1 MTHPDEELH
10 TDPQVTE
17 STGLRDVIERTLLVG
32 LGAAALTVDRAQ
44 KVVDDFVR
52 RGQLSA
58 EEGRD
63 MVEGLASRSRD
74 EARSVLKSA
83 DSSVQNVFR
92 ELGIAS
98 RRELEDIDFRLRQIE
113 HRLTLL
119 ERDSD
124 SPPNQ

>member
-1 MTHPDEELH
+1 MTDQDDELRAG
-10 TDPQVTE
+10 PQVQE
-17 STGLRDVIERTLLVG
+17 FAGLRDVIERTLLVG

-83 DSSVQNVFR
+83 DSSVQSVFR

-119 ERDSD
+119 ERDAD
-124 SPPNQ
+124 SPPDQ

>member
-1 MTHPDEELH
+1 MTDQHDDRRSETPTQEAA
-10 TDPQVTE
+10 
-17 STGLRDVIERTLLVG
+17 GLRDVIERTLLVG
-32 LGAAALTVDRAQ
+32 LGAAALTKDRAQ
-44 KVVDDFVR
+44 KVVDEFVR

-83 DSSVQNVFR
+83 DSSVQTVFR

-98 RRELEDIDFRLRQIE
+98 RREVEDMDFRLRQIE

-119 ERDSD
+119 ERESD
-124 SPPNQ
+124 SSTIS

>member
-1 MTHPDEELH
+1 MTDQDDDRRSEPPTQE
-10 TDPQVTE
+10 PA
-17 STGLRDVIERTLLVG
+17 GLRDVIERTLLVG
-32 LGAAALTVDRAQ
+32 LGAAALTKDRAQ

-63 MVEGLASRSRD
+63 MVESLASRSRD

-83 DSSVQNVFR
+83 DSSVQTVFR

-98 RRELEDIDFRLRQIE
+98 RREVEDVDFRLRQIE

-119 ERDSD
+119 ERESD
-124 SPPNQ
+124 SSSIS

>member
-1 MTHPDEELH
+1 MTDQEDDRRSEPPTQEAA
-10 TDPQVTE
+10 
-17 STGLRDVIERTLLVG
+17 GLRDVIERTLLVG
-32 LGAAALTVDRAQ
+32 LGAAALTKDRVQ
-44 KVVDDFVR
+44 KVVDEFVR

-83 DSSVQNVFR
+83 DSSVQTVFR

-98 RRELEDIDFRLRQIE
+98 RREVEDIDFRLRQIE

-119 ERDSD
+119 ERESD
-124 SPPNQ
+124 SSSIS

>member
-1 MTHPDEELH
+1 MTDQDDELRA
-10 TDPQVTE
+10 DLKVQE
-17 STGLRDVIERTLLVG
+17 SAGLRDVIERTLLVG

-74 EARSVLKSA
+74 EARSALKSA
-83 DSSVQNVFR
+83 DSSVQSVFR

-98 RRELEDIDFRLRQIE
+98 RRELEDMDFRLRQIE

>member
-1 MTHPDEELH
+1 MTDQHDDRRSETPTQEAA
-10 TDPQVTE
+10 
-17 STGLRDVIERTLLVG
+17 GLRDVIERTLLVG
-32 LGAAALTVDRAQ
+32 LGAAALTKDRAQ
-44 KVVDDFVR
+44 KVVDEFVR

-83 DSSVQNVFR
+83 DSSVQTVFR

-98 RRELEDIDFRLRQIE
+98 RREVEDIDFRLRQIE

-119 ERDSD
+119 ERESD
-124 SPPNQ
+124 SSTIS

>member
-1 MTHPDEELH
+1 MTNQDDDRRSEPRVQEAAG
-10 TDPQVTE
+10 V
-17 STGLRDVIERTLLVG
+17 RDAIERTLLVG
-32 LGAAALTVDRAQ
+32 LGAAALTKDRAQ
-44 KVVDDFVR
+44 KVVDEFVR
-52 RGQLSA
+52 RGHVSA

-63 MVEGLASRSRD
+63 MVEGLASRSRE

-83 DSSVQNVFR
+83 DSSVQTVFR

-98 RRELEDIDFRLRQIE
+98 RREVEDIDFRLRQIE

-124 SPPNQ
+124 SSSSQ

>member
-1 MTHPDEELH
+1 MTDEGDELRA
-10 TDPQVTE
+10 DPRAQG
-17 STGLRDVIERTLLVG
+17 SAGLREVIERTLLVG
-32 LGAAALTVDRAQ
+32 LGAAALTMDRAQ

-63 MVEGLASRSRD
+63 MVEDLASRSRD

-83 DSSVQNVFR
+83 DSSVQSVFR

-98 RRELEDIDFRLRQIE
+98 RRELEDVDFRLRQME

-119 ERDSD
+119 ERESD
-124 SPPNQ
+124 TPSNQ

>member
-1 MTHPDEELH
+1 MADQDEERRSEPP
-10 TDPQVTE
+10 TQETA
-17 STGLRDVIERTLLVG
+17 GLRDVIERTLLVG
-32 LGAAALTVDRAQ
+32 LGAAALTKDRAQ
-44 KVVDDFVR
+44 KVVDEFVR

-63 MVEGLASRSRD
+63 MVEGLASRTRD

-83 DSSVQNVFR
+83 DSSVQTLFR

-98 RRELEDIDFRLRQIE
+98 RREVEDIDFRLRQIE

-119 ERDSD
+119 ERE
-124 SPPNQ
+124 

>member
-1 MTHPDEELH
+1 MTDQDDDLRA
-10 TDPQVTE
+10 DSQVQG
-17 STGLRDVIERTLLVG
+17 SAGLRDVIERTLMVG

-63 MVEGLASRSRD
+63 MVEDLASRSRD

-83 DSSVQNVFR
+83 DSSVQSVFR

-98 RRELEDIDFRLRQIE
+98 RRELEDIDFRLRQME

-124 SPPNQ
+124 ILSNQ